1 MLKPW
6 YAVIVSFFAKKSI
19 VTAAFFE
26 KCKKR
31 SIGMTSTLLFSAIA
45 YSCFWALIFT
55 PGPIVDAVTQVR
67 MYWPFAAAGFALM
80 MAPISAA

>member
-1 MLKPW
+1 
-6 YAVIVSFFAKKSI
+6 
-19 VTAAFFE
+19 
-26 KCKKR
+26 
-31 SIGMTSTLLFSAIA
+31 MTSTLLFSAIA

-80 MAPISAA
+80 MAPISAE